1 MVEAAANLPPPL
13 PLGLQ
18 AEPSRVPLGT
28 LLVRDGLIS
37 TEQLEYALAEKGQT
51 ARRLGEIV
59 VSHGWVAAGA
69 LARLLAEQHGLEY
82 LDLASAVLDPAA
94 AMLLPEKLARRY
106 EALPIRFLDQD
117 LVLVAV
123 SDPTNVVAS
132 DDLRL
137 ALGLNL
143 RVAVTAAPDLL
154 AAIERLH
161 RPDHETGTPSFDED
175 AADDIRGTA
184 ATTAPAITLVNSLL
198 SRAIDAGASDLHFEP
213 QAKQMVVRMR
223 IDGVM
228 RHLSTVPKEMQPAV
242 TSRLKIMS
250 ELDIA
255 ERRTPQ
261 DGRMSIVV

>member
-1 MVEAAANLPPPL
+1 
-13 PLGLQ
+13 
-18 AEPSRVPLGT
+18 
-28 LLVRDGLIS
+28 
-37 TEQLEYALAEKGQT
+37 
-51 ARRLGEIV
+51 
-59 VSHGWVAAGA
+59 GWVAAGA

-82 LDLASAVLDPAA
+82 LDLPNTVLDPAA
-94 AMLLPEKLARRY
+94 ATLLPEKLARRY
-106 EALPIRFLDQD
+106 EALAIRFLAQD

-143 RVAVTAAPDLL
+143 RVAVAAAPDLQ

-161 RPDHETGTPSFDED
+161 RPEHEAGAPAFDED
-175 AADDIRGTA
+175 SADDIRGSA

-223 IDGVM
+223 
-228 RHLSTVPKEMQPAV
+228 
-242 TSRLKIMS
+242 
-250 ELDIA
+250 
-255 ERRTPQ
+255 
-261 DGRMSIVV
+261 